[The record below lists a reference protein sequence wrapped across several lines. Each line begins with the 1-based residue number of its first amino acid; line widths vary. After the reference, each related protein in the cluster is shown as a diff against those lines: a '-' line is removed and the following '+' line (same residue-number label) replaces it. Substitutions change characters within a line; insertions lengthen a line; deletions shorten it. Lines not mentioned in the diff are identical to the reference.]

1 MAFVND
7 QQRKGFFSRLNPFVK
22 KQNVQPQMQV
32 NNTPE
37 RQQLYAQYTR
47 AEAEYKREPNN
58 DTARERYQFYKTR
71 MINDRETKNA

>member
-1 MAFVND
+1 
-7 QQRKGFFSRLNPFVK
+7 
-22 KQNVQPQMQV
+22 MQV